1 MKSMVL
7 IALVLGLAVT
17 GSAAAAKPV
26 VGSVSGPVT
35 AVKGTTFKV
44 KTTLSPTGTATIS
57 VGSATTITE
66 QVAGTTASVKTGIC
80 VMATGQKNAKGVVT
94 AARLSITEPVK
105 GSCTTGFGAGRRGN
119 RPPGAGGGGGGA
131 PPAGSGGGGFGNSA
145 NFGFAFGQVTS
156 VKGDSVKV
164 KGTTGTTSVTLA
176 KTTQISQ
183 TETVKSSAIAVKS
196 CAFVNGSSTDKGV
209 TVKATDVR
217 LTKPNK
223 GSCTFGFRTR

>member
-1 MKSMVL
+1 MKSMIL

-35 AVKGTTFKV
+35 AVKGTTFKL
-44 KTTLSPTGTATIS
+44 TTSLSPTGTATIS
-57 VGSATTITE
+57 VGSATTITA
-66 QVAGTTASVKTGIC
+66 QVAGTTAAVKTGVC

-94 AARLSITEPVK
+94 AARLSITEAVK

-119 RPPGAGGGGGGA
+119 RPPGGGGGT
-131 PPAGSGGGGFGNSA
+131 PPAGSGRPQGGFGNSA

-164 KGTTGTTSVTLA
+164 KGPLGTTSVTLA
-176 KTTQISQ
+176 KATQISQ

-196 CAFVNGSSTDKGV
+196 CAFVNGTSTDKGV

-217 LTKPNK
+217 LTQPVK

>member
-35 AVKGTTFKV
+35 AVKGTTFKL
-44 KTTLSPTGTATIS
+44 TTSLSPTGTATIS
-57 VGSATTITE
+57 VGTATTITE

-119 RPPGAGGGGGGA
+119 RPPGGGGGT
-131 PPAGSGGGGFGNSA
+131 PPTGSGRPGGGFGNVA

-164 KGTTGTTSVTLA
+164 KGPQGTTSVTLA
-176 KTTQISQ
+176 KATQISQ
-183 TETVKSSAIAVKS
+183 TETVKSSEIAVKS
-196 CAFVNGSSTDKGV
+196 CAFVNGTSTDKGV